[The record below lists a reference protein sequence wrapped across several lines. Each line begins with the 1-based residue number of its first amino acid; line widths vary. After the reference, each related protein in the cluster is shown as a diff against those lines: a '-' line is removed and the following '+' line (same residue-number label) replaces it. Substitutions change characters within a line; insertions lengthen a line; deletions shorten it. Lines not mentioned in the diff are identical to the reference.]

1 MAVTSTTASTATLP
15 PRSIHAGV
23 NVATGSYLLD
33 GAQSTTVSDV
43 ILMLRVPDRAIIFDG
58 YLMGHNG
65 PTASGNTFKIGT
77 TQDDDALHASISLN
91 STATRNNLLSTQLP
105 FQVSLSDDVEP
116 KWTWVKVTRIA
127 GSSTLTESLRLVVQY
142 VMPGNI

>member
-1 MAVTSTTASTATLP
+1 MAVRSTTASTATLP
-15 PRSIHAGV
+15 PRAIHAGM

-33 GAQSTTVSDV
+33 AAASTTVSDV
-43 ILMLRVPDRAIIFDG
+43 ILMCRVPDRAIIVDG
-58 YLMGHNG
+58 FLKGHSG

-91 STATRNNLLSTQLP
+91 ATQTRNDLQGDLP

-127 GSSTLTESLRLVVQY
+127 GSSTLTESLRLVVKY